1 MRRIFRPHA
10 RTHISHFNF
19 PIKPCK
25 IWSFLPKNLW
35 NCNRKSYTQK
45 RPHTRTPQARF
56 KSHLACTSHTWE
68 CARMCVFVKIYFHN
82 SQFEN
87 YYIKVDRLKVR
98 KFQNENMKSSHCPKY
113 ERKKF
118 WNFHTFTW
126 VLKKCQSL
134 TLNVNFQFQESS
146 ESFWK

>member
-1 MRRIFRPHA
+1 MRRIFWLHA
-10 RTHISHFNF
+10 RTSHISTFQKNPAKSGLF
-19 PIKPCK
+19 C
-25 IWSFLPKNLW
+25 PKT
-35 NCNRKSYTQK
+35 CEIAIAS
-45 RPHTRTPQARF
+45 RTPKKGRTQEHR
-56 KSHLACTSHTWE
+56 KHVSKVISHSHHTPGCVRACV
-68 CARMCVFVKIYFHN
+68 CVKIYFHK
-82 SQFEN
+82 SQFEHF
-87 YYIKVDRLKVR
+87 YIKVDRLKVR

-126 VLKKCQSL
+126 VLKKCHSL